1 MARPSRPSLRREV
14 APSGDAER
22 ALAELEGEAQPHGKT
37 AAASAVD
44 GLKKDTHSPTTLNLS
59 RDMVEMLR
67 IIATARARQEG
78 GRPSVSAIVEE
89 LLERHRGEL
98 VAELPPR
105 YRVLFDDES

>member
-14 APSGDAER
+14 APSEEADR
-22 ALAELEGEAQPHGKT
+22 ALAELDGAGASG
-37 AAASAVD
+37 AAAPGVD
-44 GLKKDTHSPTTLNLS
+44 ALKKDTHSPTTLNLS

-67 IIATARARQEG
+67 IIATARARAEG

-98 VAELPPR
+98 LEELPSR
-105 YRVLFDDES
+105 YRRMFDSES